1 MKRHNFK
8 YGIPVDTW
16 DKAKEEA
23 RQALI
28 EVASHRGT
36 IFYSDLVKRITSC
49 DLAPYGDPLAKML
62 GEISTAE
69 DTAGSGLL
77 TAVVV
82 LKDSKDSGR
91 PGRGFFDK
99 LARDRGRDF
108 PDTEFGRDRFWIEE
122 LSRVY
127 EAWS

>member
-16 DKAKEEA
+16 DKAKKEA

-49 DLAPYGDPLAKML
+49 DLEPYGDPLAKML
-62 GEISTAE
+62 GETSTAE

-82 LKDSKDSGR
+82 LKDSGR
-91 PGRGFFDK
+91 PGRGFSTNWREI
-99 LARDRGRDF
+99 AGETSPTRNSAGIA
-108 PDTEFGRDRFWIEE
+108 FGLRN
-122 LSRVY
+122 
-127 EAWS
+127 